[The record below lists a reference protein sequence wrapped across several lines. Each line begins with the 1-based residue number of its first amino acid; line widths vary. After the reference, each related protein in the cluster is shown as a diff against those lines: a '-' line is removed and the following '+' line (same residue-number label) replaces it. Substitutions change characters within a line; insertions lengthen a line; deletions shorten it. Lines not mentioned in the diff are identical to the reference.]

1 MSRPDECL
9 VSTFDSELST
19 VEVVPI
25 ARLLP
30 ADSPRQWG
38 EDDEHVRLLAES
50 EAPLPPI
57 IAHRPSMRVIDGMH
71 RLLAARWRGR
81 HEIQVRFFD
90 GPAEDAF
97 ILAVKANVRHGLPLS
112 AAERTAA
119 AIRIIRAHP
128 EWSDRAIAATTG
140 LSAKTVGAQ
149 RLRMQGDPGRPA
161 RIGKDG
167 RVRPLNSAEGRRI
180 AARLIA
186 EDPTASLRSIAKR
199 AGIAPGTVRDV
210 RYRLERGEDPV
221 PSRPQA
227 APTTPVTPTTAPG
240 SPRPAPP
247 HLTAHRDTAPMSAE
261 AREAMFRSLCR
272 DPSLRM
278 NETGRLLLRMME
290 IHMAA
295 DHRHIAAAV
304 PAHCA
309 DSISA
314 MATACAEV
322 WQELATLVR
331 ASAQPFHPAT
341 SWDTVTAV

>member
-1 MSRPDECL
+1 MSPDECL
-9 VSTFDSELST
+9 VPTFGSELST

-30 ADSPRQWG
+30 ADSPRHRG
-38 EDDEHVRLLAES
+38 EDDEHVHLLAES

-57 IAHRPSMRVIDGMH
+57 IVHRPTMRVIDGMH

-90 GPAEDAF
+90 GSTEEAF

-112 AAERTAA
+112 AAERTTA
-119 AIRIIRAHP
+119 AIRIIRTHP
-128 EWSDRAIAATTG
+128 EWSDRVIASTTG

-149 RLRMQGDPGRPA
+149 RLRIHGDAGGTA

-167 RVRPLNSAEGRRI
+167 RVRPLSSAEGRRI
-180 AARLIA
+180 AARLIV
-186 EDPTASLRSIAKR
+186 EDPSASLRSIAKK

-210 RYRLERGEDPV
+210 RDRLRRGEDPV
-221 PSRPQA
+221 PSRPQ
-227 APTTPVTPTTAPG
+227 PTPATPATAPR
-240 SPRPAPP
+240 PARPAPP
-247 HLTAHRDTAPMSAE
+247 HLVVHQDTAPMSAE

-278 NETGRLLLRMME
+278 TETGRLLLRMME
-290 IHMAA
+290 VHMAA

-304 PAHCA
+304 PTHCA
-309 DSISA
+309 ESISA

-322 WQELATLVR
+322 WQELATLVK
-331 ASAQPFHPAT
+331 ASTPAP
-341 SWDTVTAV
+341 SFPQAPPWSAAPAV

>member
-1 MSRPDECL
+1 MSPDECL
-9 VSTFDSELST
+9 APTFGSELST

-25 ARLLP
+25 ACLLP
-30 ADSPRQWG
+30 ADSPRQGG

-57 IAHRPSMRVIDGMH
+57 IVHRPSMRVIDGTH
-71 RLLAARWRGR
+71 RLLAARWRGSR
-81 HEIQVRFFD
+81 EIQVRFFD
-90 GPAEDAF
+90 GPAKDAF
-97 ILAVKANVRHGLPLS
+97 LLAVKANVRHGLPLS

-119 AIRIIRAHP
+119 AIRIIRTHP
-128 EWSDRAIAATTG
+128 ELSDRAIASATG
-140 LSAKTVGAQ
+140 LSAKTVGSR
-149 RLRMQGDPGRPA
+149 RLRVLADAGRPA

-167 RVRPLNSAEGRRI
+167 RVRPLSSAEGRRI

-210 RYRLERGEDPV
+210 RNRLERGKDPV
-221 PSRPQA
+221 PSRRRPA
-227 APTTPVTPTTAPG
+227 SATPATAPR

-247 HLTAHRDTAPMSAE
+247 HLTSHQDPAPLSAE

-278 NETGRLLLRMME
+278 TETGRLLLRMME
-290 IHMAA
+290 VHMAA

-331 ASAQPFHPAT
+331 TSAPAPSFQPAT
-341 SWDTVTAV
+341 PWSTAPAV

>member
-1 MSRPDECL
+1 MSPDECL
-9 VSTFDSELST
+9 VPVFGSELSA

-30 ADSPRQWG
+30 ADSPRRGG
-38 EDDEHVRLLAES
+38 EDHEHVRLLAES

-57 IAHRPSMRVIDGMH
+57 TVHRPSMRVIDGMH

-97 ILAVKANVRHGLPLS
+97 ILAVEANVRHGLPLS
-112 AAERTAA
+112 AAERTTA
-119 AIRIIRAHP
+119 AIRILRTYP
-128 EWSDRAIAATTG
+128 EWSDRAIASTTG
-140 LSAKTVGAQ
+140 LSAKTVAAQ
-149 RLRMQGDPGRPA
+149 RLRIQGDAGRTG

-167 RVRPLNSAEGRRI
+167 RVRPLSSAEGRRT

-186 EDPTASLRSIAKR
+186 EDPSASLRSIAKR

-210 RYRLERGEDPV
+210 RDRLRRGEDPV
-221 PSRPQA
+221 PSRPQ
-227 APTTPVTPTTAPG
+227 PTQATPVAV
-240 SPRPAPP
+240 PAPP
-247 HLTAHRDTAPMSAE
+247 PAPPRLVVHRDTAPLSVE

-278 NETGRLLLRMME
+278 TETGRLLLRMME
-290 IHMAA
+290 VHMAA

-304 PAHCA
+304 PTHCA
-309 DSISA
+309 ESISV

-322 WQELATLVR
+322 WQELATLVK
-331 ASAQPFHPAT
+331 ASAPAPSFHPAPPW
-341 SWDTVTAV
+341 SAASAV

>member
-1 MSRPDECL
+1 MSPDECL
-9 VSTFDSELST
+9 VPVFGSELSA

-25 ARLLP
+25 ARLLL
-30 ADSPRQWG
+30 ADSPRCGG
-38 EDDEHVRLLAES
+38 EDHEHVRLLAES

-57 IAHRPSMRVIDGMH
+57 TVHRPSMRVIDGVH

-97 ILAVKANVRHGLPLS
+97 ILAVEANVRHGLPLS
-112 AAERTAA
+112 AAERTTA
-119 AIRIIRAHP
+119 AIRILRTHP
-128 EWSDRAIAATTG
+128 EWSDRAIASIAG
-140 LSAKTVGAQ
+140 LSAKTVAAQ
-149 RLRMQGDPGRPA
+149 RLKVQGDAGRTG

-167 RVRPLNSAEGRRI
+167 RVRPLSSAEGRRI

-186 EDPTASLRSIAKR
+186 EDPSASLRSIAKR

-210 RYRLERGEDPV
+210 RDRLRRGEDPV
-221 PSRPQA
+221 PSRPQPAQATPA
-227 APTTPVTPTTAPG
+227 AVPA
-240 SPRPAPP
+240 SRPAPP
-247 HLTAHRDTAPMSAE
+247 RLVVHRDTASLSAE

-278 NETGRLLLRMME
+278 TETGRLLLRMME
-290 IHMAA
+290 VHMAA

-309 DSISA
+309 ESISA

-322 WQELATLVR
+322 WQELATLVK
-331 ASAQPFHPAT
+331 ASAPTPSFPQAPPWSAAPA
-341 SWDTVTAV
+341 V

>member
-1 MSRPDECL
+1 MSPDECL
-9 VSTFDSELST
+9 VPVFGSELSA

-25 ARLLP
+25 AHLLL
-30 ADSPRQWG
+30 ADSPRRGG
-38 EDDEHVRLLAES
+38 EDHEHVRLLAES

-57 IAHRPSMRVIDGMH
+57 IVHRPSMRVIDGMH

-97 ILAVKANVRHGLPLS
+97 ILAVEANVRHGLPLS
-112 AAERTAA
+112 AAERTTA
-119 AIRIIRAHP
+119 AIRILRTHP
-128 EWSDRAIAATTG
+128 EWSDRAIASTTG
-140 LSAKTVGAQ
+140 LSAKTVAAQ
-149 RLRMQGDPGRPA
+149 RLRIQGDAGRTG

-167 RVRPLNSAEGRRI
+167 RVRPLSSAEGRRT

-186 EDPTASLRSIAKR
+186 EDPSASLRSIAKR

-210 RYRLERGEDPV
+210 RDRLRRGEDPV
-221 PSRPQA
+221 PTRPQ
-227 APTTPVTPTTAPG
+227 PTPATPTAVPA
-240 SPRPAPP
+240 SRPAPP
-247 HLTAHRDTAPMSAE
+247 RLVVHRDTAPMSAE

-278 NETGRLLLRMME
+278 TETGRLLLRMME
-290 IHMAA
+290 LHMAA

-309 DSISA
+309 ESISA

-322 WQELATLVR
+322 WQELATLVK
-331 ASAQPFHPAT
+331 ASAPAPSFHPAPPW
-341 SWDTVTAV
+341 SAAPAV